1 MYIKKEVEIKLF
13 SQQITQ
19 KRSYD
24 LTNILSTLSCNGRT
38 VFRGACFWPLWYW
51 PGREQ
56 LKQKN
61 SIEAISSISFSVT
74 RLTLKDFELQQ
85 EKNRVA
91 DPERFCY
98 GSGSRSGSKFSESRI
113 LSRIQIRFLIRHFF
127 FDNLKLWKNLT
138 CWCFAPNISTNCQ
151 FWRFPLLFIT
161 AKHLKV

>member
-1 MYIKKEVEIKLF
+1 MVVLSFVGLVSGLF
-13 SQQITQ
+13 GTDQVANSWN
-19 KRSYD
+19 K
-24 LTNILSTLSCNGRT
+24 
-38 VFRGACFWPLWYW
+38 
-51 PGREQ
+51 
-56 LKQKN
+56 KN

-138 CWCFAPNISTNCQ
+138 CWCFAAVCAQHLHKLSVLAFSSTFHYSKAPKGLNLRS
-151 FWRFPLLFIT
+151 FFT
-161 AKHLKV
+161 ANFQVGRVRIRN